1 MRVCPT
7 CRNRFPPGSSYCP
20 YDGHSLEDLQEE
32 SAPHDE
38 FLGMVLDTRYRIE
51 SRLGKGGMGVVY
63 AARHVVIDKPVAVKI
78 LRREYSSDPHQVERF
93 MREARAASRI
103 GHPNIIDVTD
113 FGTLPNGQIY
123 FIMEFLVGETL
134 SRELRNQGALL
145 PRRLLDLSTQ
155 ICHALS
161 AAHAK
166 GIVHRDLK
174 PENIFIVNPI
184 TAASP
189 EAAGRRPDLIKL
201 LDFGIAKITWDNDG
215 RRLTRV
221 GSIFGTPQYMSP
233 EQAAGKDAD
242 HRGDIYALGCIIY
255 EMLTGEVPFTADTFM
270 GTLTKHMFERPVPP
284 RQLRPDLRIA
294 VPVEAVILKAMEKNP
309 DERYQSMTEMGA
321 ALDGCA
327 RAIESES
334 AIAVPVKATGP
345 LPAATPEVV
354 VVPGPQSATV
364 VEEKL
369 ETVHLLVSPR
379 PTPAPTDAIAPLTR
393 PPKKSARTWRFVI
406 GAAGLLIA
414 AAAVVL
420 VVRASG
426 HNDPTVGSS
435 KASVSVDLGAGR
447 RHDGSSRG
455 APASADAAGAA
466 RTDGGAA
473 RWVKLVV
480 QTVPSGALVLVNGE
494 RVGRTPYEHRVL
506 AGRPCRMVLRKPTF
520 EELSVS
526 CTETSDQT
534 YKLALVSKRRK
545 APNRSDAG
553 PGPGLKLRTK
563 ELRLPCEL
571 SPGGC
576 KKKP

>member
-20 YDGHSLEDLQEE
+20 YDGHSLEELQDDA
-32 SAPHDE
+32 APHDE
-38 FLGMVLDTRYRIE
+38 FLGMLLDTRYRIE

-78 LRREYSSDPHQVERF
+78 LRREYSSDPLQVERF

-103 GHPNIIDVTD
+103 GHPNIVDVTD
-113 FGTLPNGQIY
+113 FGALPNGQIY
-123 FIMEFLVGETL
+123 FIMEFLLGETL
-134 SRELRNQGALL
+134 SRELRTQGALP

-201 LDFGIAKITWDNDG
+201 LDFGIAKITWDTEG

-294 VPVEAVILKAMEKNP
+294 IPVEAVILKAMEKNP

-334 AIAVPVKATGP
+334 AIAVPVRATGP
-345 LPAATPEVV
+345 LPAAEVGD
-354 VVPGPQSATV
+354 PGSESVTL

-369 ETVHLLVSPR
+369 ETVHLLV
-379 PTPAPTDAIAPLTR
+379 PTRHPEPTEAVAPLTR
-393 PPKKSARTWRFVI
+393 PPSTARTWMLAGGVAVLIVAAAVI
-406 GAAGLLIA
+406 VLVLRSSGNDPGGIGSGRASLDLGARRGRDASARVASPGRPDA
-414 AAAVVL
+414 AAAVS
-420 VVRASG
+420 R
-426 HNDPTVGSS
+426 TE
-435 KASVSVDLGAGR
+435 AGGTR
-447 RHDGSSRG
+447 
-455 APASADAAGAA
+455 P
-466 RTDGGAA
+466 
-473 RWVKLVV
+473 VKLNI
-480 QTVPSGALVLVNGE
+480 QTVPPGALVLINGE
-494 RVGRTPYEHRVL
+494 RVGRTPLEHRVP
-506 AGRPCRMVLRKPTF
+506 AGQACRMILRKPTF
-520 EELSVS
+520 EELSLS

-545 APNRSDAG
+545 APSRPDAG

-576 KKKP
+576 KKGR